1 MNCPKCNHAETK
13 VTDTRIGK
21 NSSAIRRRRQCLA
34 CDYRF
39 STLEE
44 IIREGLV
51 VIKRDG
57 RRQDFD
63 RNKILLGIQTATEKC
78 PIDRNQLE
86 ELVSEIVETITRHND
101 TQVTSKAIGE
111 EIMKRL
117 KSIDQIAYVR
127 FASVYKDFRDISE
140 MAKEISSLTPSPE

>member
-1 MNCPKCNHAETK
+1 MKCPKCNHLDTK
-13 VTDTRIGK
+13 VTDTRISK
-21 NSSAIRRRRQCLA
+21 NSSAIRRRRQCLN
-34 CDYRF
+34 CDFRF

-63 RNKILLGIQTATEKC
+63 RNKILSGIQTATEKC

-86 ELVSEIVETITRHND
+86 ELVSEIVETISQQND
-101 TQVTSKAIGE
+101 GQISSRAIGE

-140 MAKEISSLTPSPE
+140 LAKEISSLNPPQN

>member
-1 MNCPKCNHAETK
+1 MKCPKCDHLETK
-13 VTDTRIGK
+13 VTDTRAGK

-34 CDYRF
+34 CDCRF

-44 IIREGLV
+44 IIREGLT

-63 RNKILLGIQTATEKC
+63 RNKILSGLETATEKC

-86 ELVSEIVETITRHND
+86 ELVSEIVESITQNND
-101 TQVTSKAIGE
+101 AQVPSKTIGE

-140 MAKEISSLTPSPE
+140 MAKEISSLKPPPQ